1 MLRKL
6 IWKNLA
12 AGTFTKAGI
21 RPVRFLWVTSKPPF
35 PTNTYNL
42 KSRHSRESGHLGRRV
57 GETFFP
63 ISFRADEAG
72 FPPARE

>member
-35 PTNTYNL
+35 LTNTHNL
-42 KSRHSRESGHLGRRV
+42 KSRHSHESGNLVRPV
-57 GETFFP
+57 SVSL
-63 ISFRADEAG
+63 SFE
-72 FPPARE
+72 